1 MPRRLYA
8 RVGED
13 ETGFTL
19 IELLATILIIGI
31 LAAIA
36 LPQFLGQTDKAA
48 DADAKS
54 MARNL
59 MGQVDSCVTA
69 EQDYTKCDTAAKL
82 APVGLDYGTGP
93 GQASVSASTTT
104 SFTVSA
110 ISKGNGGGGHQF
122 DISRAG
128 LGGPATRTCTPLGQ
142 GGCPASGNW

>member
-1 MPRRLYA
+1 VSRRLYA

-19 IELLATILIIGI
+19 IELLAVILIIGI

-36 LPQFLGQTDKAA
+36 LPQFLGQKDKAN

-69 EQDYTKCDTAAKL
+69 EQDYTKCDSAAEL
-82 APVGLDYGTGP
+82 APLGLDYGSAA
-93 GQASVSASTTT
+93 GQAYVSASTTN
-104 SFTVSA
+104 SFTVTATSR
-110 ISKGNGGGGHQF
+110 GNGGGTHVF
-122 DISRAG
+122 EISRAG
-128 LGGPATRTCTPLGQ
+128 LGGPAARTCTPTGQ
-142 GGCPASGNW
+142 GGCPATGNW